1 MYGFCPDSAGRAY
14 KFPDPITG
22 FDLRRPLRGEGKR
35 ERKAGKEM
43 KERNGK
49 TPPTYTKSWFRPPL
63 SVRTNQELEQ
73 W

>member
-1 MYGFCPDSAGRAY
+1 MASARTPLGELTS
-14 KFPDPITG
+14 FQTPITG